1 MIAVWPR
8 DKRERLCNSWH
19 PSIEERQRAQC
30 SAERRK
36 PLTKTCSAEVSCL
49 SFVLRLFWFVP
60 EKADGTYHTSI
71 KLHTFP
77 TRPTLHISY
86 TTHAHIQSTTS
97 MTKHPQQHKRRRSAR
112 GCLHHRPH
120 GPTTCAVTNPY
131 AFTSTPSLKYASAAV
146 EFPHVIKPPTEPDS
160 ARLSGTA
167 LMRKLPK

>member
-1 MIAVWPR
+1 MPTRQTRTPLQKATPEHR
-8 DKRERLCNSWH
+8 RSDH
-19 PSIEERQRAQC
+19 PESQRARC
-30 SAERRK
+30 SPERRK
-36 PLTKTCSAEVSCL
+36 PLTKTCSAEVFCL

-97 MTKHPQQHKRRRSAR
+97 MIKHSQQHKRQRSAR
-112 GCLHHRPH
+112 RYQPD

-131 AFTSTPSLKYASAAV
+131 AFTSTPSLKCAPAALQ
-146 EFPHVIKPPTEPDS
+146 FSCVIKPPTKPDS

>member
-1 MIAVWPR
+1 MIAVWLR
-8 DKRERLCNSWH
+8 DKRERLCNNWH

-36 PLTKTCSAEVSCL
+36 PLTETCSAEVFCL
-49 SFVLRLFWFVP
+49 SFVLRFIWFVP

-97 MTKHPQQHKRRRSAR
+97 MIKHSQQQHKRRRPAR
-112 GCLHHRPH
+112 RYQPH
-120 GPTTCAVTNPY
+120 GPTICAVTNPY
-131 AFTSTPSLKYASAAV
+131 AFTSTPILNYASAAV